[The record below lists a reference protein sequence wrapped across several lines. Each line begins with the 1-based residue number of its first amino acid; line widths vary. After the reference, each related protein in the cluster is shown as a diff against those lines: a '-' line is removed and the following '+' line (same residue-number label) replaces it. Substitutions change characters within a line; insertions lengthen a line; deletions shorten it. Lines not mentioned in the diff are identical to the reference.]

1 MKLRNYIN
9 ILLIITWM
17 LVIFNFSN
25 QTGSSSSGL
34 SSKVVITIAEIINKD
49 LTQSEKDELVE
60 KYGYIVRKTAHF
72 GAYFILGT
80 LTIILFIDLKGTTK
94 LSFII
99 STLICTIYAA
109 TDEIHQLFIPGRCG
123 SIIDV
128 LIDSCGSLTA
138 IIIIFMITSLI
149 KKNKSTNK

>member
-1 MKLRNYIN
+1 MKFRNYIN
-9 ILLIITWM
+9 IFLIITWM
-17 LVIFNFSN
+17 IVIFNFSN

-72 GAYFILGT
+72 GTYFILGT
-80 LTIILFIDLKGTTK
+80 LTIILFIDLKERTK

-99 STLICTIYAA
+99 SSLICSIYAI

-123 SIIDV
+123 SIMDI
-128 LIDSCGSLTA
+128 LIDSSGALTA
-138 IIIIFMITSLI
+138 IIIIYTITPII
-149 KKNKSTNK
+149 KKNKSTN